1 MHLAHERD
9 EGALHGRLVSV
20 RVRARARAR
29 ARARV
34 KARARVRV
42 RVRVTV
48 RVRDKSHLLYAHAL
62 SLLGAELLVREALT
76 LARRL
81 QQRRREGGLLIRT
94 GAQHTLARLPYLVR
108 VRARVRARVS
118 GQGQGQD

>member
-1 MHLAHERD
+1 MSCASVDRST
-9 EGALHGRLVSV
+9 LVRVRV
-20 RVRARARAR
+20 RVRAGAG
-29 ARARV
+29 V

-42 RVRVTV
+42 RVGVTV

-62 SLLGAELLVREALT
+62 SLLGAKLLVREALT

-81 QQRRREGGLLIRT
+81 QQRGRERGLLIRT

>member
-1 MHLAHERD
+1 MSCASVDRSTL
-9 EGALHGRLVSV
+9 V
-20 RVRARARAR
+20 RVRFRAR

-34 KARARVRV
+34 KARARGRV

-81 QQRRREGGLLIRT
+81 QQRRREGGLLIGT
-94 GAQHTLARLPYLVR
+94 GAQHTLARLPYHDALRFADQRVESAQLRLVTR
-108 VRARVRARVS
+108 
-118 GQGQGQD
+118 GDT